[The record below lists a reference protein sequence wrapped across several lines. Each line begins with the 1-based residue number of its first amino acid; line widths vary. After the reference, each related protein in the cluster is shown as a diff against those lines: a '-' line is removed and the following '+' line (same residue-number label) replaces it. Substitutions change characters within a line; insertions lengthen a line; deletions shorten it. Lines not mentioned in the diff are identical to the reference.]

1 MAKAKVAPKPAKVV
15 LLSLLN
21 EKQKKTENS
30 ELSDINQSPSFQ
42 NSSPSSERKIEF
54 DQYFELFEKQQQMMN
69 QIDSDQNEIIQKAAK
84 SAKVFDQARM
94 NSDLMTQEEKKA
106 PSPLKNE
113 KLKKLG
119 SMEPQ
124 QASKLS
130 SLHYELEEEVDFKAV
145 DIESVDAGGLDVA
158 GGGAPSFGPD
168 NKMVSNASIVK
179 D

>member
-1 MAKAKVAPKPAKVV
+1 
-15 LLSLLN
+15 
-21 EKQKKTENS
+21 
-30 ELSDINQSPSFQ
+30 
-42 NSSPSSERKIEF
+42 
-54 DQYFELFEKQQQMMN
+54 
-69 QIDSDQNEIIQKAAK
+69 
-84 SAKVFDQARM
+84 M